1 MNSIAHKENKNKGS
15 QNKSKYL
22 WIKKNNFLQ
31 HLYSGV
37 KVLQKIKQIK
47 GVLLWK
53 HLWQLFI
60 LQNHDGCTQKMLSG
74 KRKKITFIHTKWGIA
89 NILNKFSFSGGLV
102 E

>member
-37 KVLQKIKQIK
+37 KVLQKNKTNQRCLTLKTSMAI
-47 GVLLWK
+47 
-53 HLWQLFI
+53 
-60 LQNHDGCTQKMLSG
+60 
-74 KRKKITFIHTKWGIA
+74 IHSSKPW
-89 NILNKFSFSGGLV
+89 
-102 E
+102 